1 MYSQYK
7 ILKRIRKSWKINISI
22 LDHYEDEDADEI
34 SSTLWQEACWL
45 VADAY
50 FDEKGLVRQQL
61 DSFDEFI
68 EMSIQRIVGDAPEI
82 DLQAE
87 VQHTTGEIENPVK
100 YSLKFEQIYL
110 SKPTHWEKD
119 GAPSPI
125 LPNEARLRNLT
136 YSAPLYVD
144 ITKIITKDNEES
156 KIQYPKTFIGKIPIM
171 IRSKYCVLSGLS
183 DRDLTELNSRKNG
196 NKYRLCL

>member
-22 LDHYEDEDADEI
+22 LNRYENEDADEI

-68 EMSIQRIVGDAPEI
+68 EISIQRIMGDVPEI

-87 VQHTTGEIENPVK
+87 AQHTTGEIENPVK

-110 SKPTHWEKD
+110 SKPIHWEKD

-136 YSAPLYVD
+136 YSALLYVD
-144 ITKIITKDNEES
+144 ITKITKDNEEP
-156 KIQYPKTFIGKIPIM
+156 IETQYP
-171 IRSKYCVLSGLS
+171 SA
-183 DRDLTELNSRKNG
+183 
-196 NKYRLCL
+196 KYR

>member
-61 DSFDEFI
+61 DSFDEFF
-68 EMSIQRIVGDAPEI
+68 EMSIQHIIGDTPEI
-82 DLQAE
+82 ELQAE
-87 VQHTTGEIENPVK
+87 AQYTTGENPVQ
-100 YSLKFEQIYL
+100 YSLQFEQIYL
-110 SKPTHWEKD
+110 SKPTYWEKD

-144 ITKIITKDNEES
+144 
-156 KIQYPKTFIGKIPIM
+156 M
-171 IRSKYCVLSGLS
+171 
-183 DRDLTELNSRKNG
+183 
-196 NKYRLCL
+196 